1 MTDRI
6 AAGRAVYARNF
17 GVTEAE
23 AERSLT
29 SRVGTDFTQETFS
42 AAGGLGWQSES
53 LTDRDRSIAV
63 VVAAL
68 VAQNVTDERLITYLT
83 LARRNS
89 VDERGLATLMVL
101 LTAYVGQPYNVGG
114 DRGGPP
120 LGRRGWRFWVT
131 AVEEPAPSPCFTY
144 DNRAGRRPGR
154 VIRAMSA
161 VLAGVADVCS
171 QVRPVRE
178 RMACP

>member
-1 MTDRI
+1 MTERI

-23 AERSLT
+23 AERILT
-29 SRVGTDFTQETFS
+29 SHVGTDFIQETFS

-63 VVAAL
+63 VAAL

-83 LARRNS
+83 LARRNG

-101 LTAYVGQPYNVGG
+101 LTAYIGQPYTSVATEVVRRSAAAGG
-114 DRGGPP
+114 GSG
-120 LGRRGWRFWVT
+120 
-131 AVEEPAPSPCFTY
+131 
-144 DNRAGRRPGR
+144 
-154 VIRAMSA
+154 
-161 VLAGVADVCS
+161 
-171 QVRPVRE
+171 
-178 RMACP
+178 

>member
-1 MTDRI
+1 MTERI

-23 AERSLT
+23 AERILT
-29 SRVGTDFTQETFS
+29 SHVGTDFTQETFS

-63 VVAAL
+63 VAAL

-83 LARRNS
+83 LARRNG

-101 LTAYVGQPYNVGG
+101 LTAYIGQPYTSVATEVVRRSAAAGG
-114 DRGGPP
+114 GSG
-120 LGRRGWRFWVT
+120 
-131 AVEEPAPSPCFTY
+131 
-144 DNRAGRRPGR
+144 
-154 VIRAMSA
+154 
-161 VLAGVADVCS
+161 
-171 QVRPVRE
+171 
-178 RMACP
+178 

>member
-1 MTDRI
+1 MTERI

-23 AERSLT
+23 AKRILT
-29 SRVGTDFTQETFS
+29 SHVGTDFTQEAFS

-53 LTDRDRSIAV
+53 LTDRDRSIA

-83 LARRNS
+83 LARRNG

-101 LTAYVGQPYNVGG
+101 LTAYIGQPYTSVAMEAVRRSAAAGG
-114 DRGGPP
+114 GSG
-120 LGRRGWRFWVT
+120 
-131 AVEEPAPSPCFTY
+131 
-144 DNRAGRRPGR
+144 
-154 VIRAMSA
+154 
-161 VLAGVADVCS
+161 
-171 QVRPVRE
+171 
-178 RMACP
+178 